1 MQELLHQLDGSLNV
15 GVMIRLLLR
24 DFNTHRSGVLA
35 YADFMSWWGSYKSVP
50 TPGSARKVDVSAPG
64 VEPNTIVGIN
74 SPDAVHLVGFVDPA
88 AHKDTLRS
96 VFLTHLRLPPNDAI
110 LDSIALPQ
118 LDEVTDWNDSYQ
130 RSAERV
136 DALSAQFLTRLPGD
150 DDDEHHDDLEESEE
164 HLYEHGDE
172 EKSAFGEQS
181 HVSHPGTQ
189 ISAAHSAQHSE
200 NASSYYTSRTQST
213 HHTHTTHNT
222 HMNSFLSHPT
232 QVSRSSVHGPL
243 PVPPHIMQGSV
254 ALPPAFGGSRNT
266 IAYPSVVSR
275 DGYISPSGG
284 TVVSQG
290 PSVVSHAQSMQ
301 SLSPKSTTGK
311 SIHSFNQSPKS
322 QRAHGFHRGFNH
334 PPSPH
339 TALAPLPEGSYRSE
353 DEQSERSFET
363 RDTADIRRDALNHP
377 GDDYNA
383 NAYHNNINTTS
394 AQDGYS
400 VTEQGSQQS
409 ERDHGNRILSESEQ
423 WTELVQACVHVSAVK
438 GAFYRTAIDGKF
450 QDFRFVSF
458 HISLFS
464 PCV

>member
-15 GVMIRLLLR
+15 GVMVRLLLR

-35 YADFMSWWGSYKSVP
+35 YADFVSWWSAYKSVP
-50 TPGSARKVDVSAPG
+50 APGPARKVDVSAPEI
-64 VEPNTIVGIN
+64 EPNTIVGIN
-74 SPDAVHLVGFVDPA
+74 SPDSVHLVGFVDPA

-96 VFLTHLRLPPNDAI
+96 AFLTHLRLPPNDAI

-130 RSAERV
+130 SGTERV

-150 DDDEHHDDLEESEE
+150 DDDEEHHDHLDDSEE
-164 HLYEHGDE
+164 LFEHGDE
-172 EKSAFGEQS
+172 EKSAYGEQS
-181 HVSHPGTQ
+181 HISHPGTLV
-189 ISAAHSAQHSE
+189 SAAHSAQNSE
-200 NASSYYTSRTQST
+200 NASSYYTSRSHTT

-222 HMNSFLSHPT
+222 HANSFLSHPT
-232 QVSRSSVHGPL
+232 QVSRSSVHAPA
-243 PVPPHIMQGSV
+243 PVPPHILQGSV

-290 PSVVSHAQSMQ
+290 PSVASHAQSMY
-301 SLSPKSTTGK
+301 SLSPKSTSGK

-322 QRAHGFHRGFNH
+322 QSPQGFHRGFNH
-334 PPSPH
+334 PSSPH

-363 RDTADIRRDALNHP
+363 RDTADIRRDAMDHQED
-377 GDDYNA
+377 GYNA
-383 NAYHNNINTTS
+383 NLYHNNINTTS

-400 VTEQGSQQS
+400 VTEQGSQQ
-409 ERDHGNRILSESEQ
+409 DHDNGNRIPSESEQ

-438 GAFYRTAIDGKF
+438 GAFYRTAIDGKLLNL
-450 QDFRFVSF
+450 FVCL
-458 HISLFS
+458 ILNY
-464 PCV
+464 